1 MRGIGAGDSRTLRE
15 VSDMAEEPG
24 ISLLIVEDDLTHI
37 AVVENELE
45 GRPPGFR
52 TTQALDCAEARLE
65 LLARHF
71 DCILLDHHL
80 PDGNA
85 AEILAVIREDKIKV
99 PVIIFT
105 TSKDEAT
112 QIEGIAA
119 GCTRFVRKHQ
129 VFKPGELHK
138 LIVSTV
144 EDFRKCDGVQAI
156 VRTMNQNRDA
166 PTTSRSVSGQSPRLV
181 VHETGNGA
189 TIRLT
194 DKELYKT
201 NVVEQ
206 VQFQLLAAIRSLDK
220 PTVILD
226 MRDVEAFGASFIST
240 LARFERAVT
249 TVEGRLFLRRVA
261 KPLQLSCAI
270 AGLNIEIEVDECW
283 AQSAA

>member
-1 MRGIGAGDSRTLRE
+1 
-15 VSDMAEEPG
+15 MAEKPG

-45 GRPPGFR
+45 GRSPGFR
-52 TTQALDCAEARLE
+52 TTHALDCAEARLE

-85 AEILAVIREDKIKV
+85 AEILAVIREGKIKV

-112 QIEGIAA
+112 QIEDIEA

-129 VFKPGELHK
+129 VFKAGELHK

-156 VRTMNQNRDA
+156 VRTKNHNA

-206 VQFQLLAAIRSLDK
+206 VQFQLLAAIRSMDK

-226 MRDVEAFGASFIST
+226 MRDVEAFGASFMSALVRIES
-240 LARFERAVT
+240 AVT
-249 TVEGRLFLRRVA
+249 TVEGRLFMRRVA

-270 AGLNIEIEVDECW
+270 AGLNIEIEVDEHR